1 MDGYAHRHATHP
13 SGSSG
18 ESDGPCRLRFYSR
31 PRFRYRRW
39 TGWTVQVDARNFCNN
54 FTFYKPGRLCRAEV
68 PILCSMVAMLR
79 DRQAPKCGRY
89 GQPRGRGYA
98 DFQIRLDKMFKINK
112 TNFIYLNCLRFLPTV
127 LVDEILLCI
136 LQSHVLS
143 TPDIAGCSYVLY
155 TAQIFLHSYMTKL
168 KRLDHFVTTFKK
180 AKKIVKVFTYR
191 FVWRVSW
198 KKSCQFMMK

>member
-1 MDGYAHRHATHP
+1 
-13 SGSSG
+13 
-18 ESDGPCRLRFYSR
+18 
-31 PRFRYRRW
+31 
-39 TGWTVQVDARNFCNN
+39 
-54 FTFYKPGRLCRAEV
+54 
-68 PILCSMVAMLR
+68 
-79 DRQAPKCGRY
+79 
-89 GQPRGRGYA
+89 
-98 DFQIRLDKMFKINK
+98 MFKINK

-191 FVWRVSW
+191 FV
-198 KKSCQFMMK
+198 